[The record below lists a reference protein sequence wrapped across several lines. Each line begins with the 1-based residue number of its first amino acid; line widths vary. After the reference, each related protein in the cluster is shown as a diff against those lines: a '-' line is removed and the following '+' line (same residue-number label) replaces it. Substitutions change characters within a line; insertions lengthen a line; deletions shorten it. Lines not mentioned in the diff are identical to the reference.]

1 MIPEFVFASNNKHK
15 LEEIRAISKNKIRI
29 ICPEDLGF
37 KGEIPENQN
46 SLEGNALQ
54 KARFIY
60 DKFSLNCFADDTGL
74 EVEALNGRPGVY
86 SARYAGEGKSSI
98 DNVNKLLLELS
109 DNPNRNAR
117 FRTVIA
123 LVLDDKDYFFEGI
136 AEGKIITELR
146 GKSGFGYDPVFMP
159 LGFDETFAEIPVI
172 VKNRISH
179 RAAAFEKLFYFL
191 THSHI
196 K

>member
-15 LEEIRAISKNKIRI
+15 LEEIRAIAKDKIRI
-29 ICPEDLGF
+29 VCPEDFGF
-37 KGEIPENQN
+37 FGEIPENQI

-60 DKFSLNCFADDTGL
+60 DKFSLSCFADDTGL

-86 SARYAGEGKSSI
+86 SARYAGEGKNSS
-98 DNVNKLLLELS
+98 DNVKKLLNELY
-109 DNPNRNAR
+109 DIPNRNAR

-123 LVLDDKDYFFEGI
+123 LVVEDKEYFFEGV
-136 AEGKIITELR
+136 AEGKIIDELR
-146 GKSGFGYDPVFMP
+146 GKNGFGYDPIFIP
-159 LGFDETFAEIPVI
+159 LGLDETFAEIPVY

-179 RAAAFEKLFYFL
+179 RALAFDKLFNFL
-191 THSHI
+191 THL